1 MASWGGEQGS
11 FLRGACVCPLSS
23 SSLQVPVLPFVSWL
37 LYSVRDSL
45 QELELRETLTY
56 LEYLLQACL
65 PGLLLAVPGLAT
77 LHPVPSVTGSQEL
90 GLVPF
95 TLCLL
100 WGQRSQFLSVAGG
113 LGHGVSF
120 K

>member
-56 LEYLLQACL
+56 LSTCSRPAFLVCSWLFQA
-65 PGLLLAVPGLAT
+65 
-77 LHPVPSVTGSQEL
+77 
-90 GLVPF
+90 
-95 TLCLL
+95 
-100 WGQRSQFLSVAGG
+100 
-113 LGHGVSF
+113 
-120 K
+120 